1 MLKTFKIKSGN
12 WYSDV
17 QLEVEEDAPYR
28 DSVMEAATIAVENFF
43 QGRVRVHDIN
53 SVHTIDPII
62 TVIGKEYES
71 DHARY
76 RTYLYAPIVIANAG
90 HYKEATLLH
99 RKINLHNYEQ
109 SQKKD
114 A

>member
-1 MLKTFKIKSGN
+1 MIKIFKVKTGN
-12 WYSDV
+12 WYKDI
-17 QLEVEEDAPYR
+17 QLEVEEDSPYR
-28 DSVMEAATIAVENFF
+28 ASAMEAATIAVENFF

-53 SVHTIDPII
+53 SAHTVDPII

-99 RKINLHNYEQ
+99 RKINLHNYEFAP
-109 SQKKD
+109 KKD

>member
-1 MLKTFKIKSGN
+1 MIKTFKVKTGN
-12 WYSDV
+12 WYKDIQLDV
-17 QLEVEEDAPYR
+17 EVDSPYR
-28 DSVMEAATIAVENFF
+28 ASAMEAATIAVENFF
-43 QGRVRVHDIN
+43 EGRVYIHNIN
-53 SVHTIDPII
+53 SAHTIDPII

-99 RKINLHNYEQ
+99 RKINLHNYKFA
-109 SQKKD
+109 SKKD